1 MNNFVCER
9 VFSFPKCTSAYGI
22 GLISDQCVPIITF
35 PPVSQLLGTLHS
47 TGLSATMTMTI
58 GNAVGMVVAQKKSCC
73 MIIISLTI
81 TYGQYYMGLVVP
93 SKNPILT
100 DDALKGLS

>member
-1 MNNFVCER
+1 
-9 VFSFPKCTSAYGI
+9 
-22 GLISDQCVPIITF
+22 
-35 PPVSQLLGTLHS
+35 
-47 TGLSATMTMTI
+47 MTMTI